1 MDETVVPI
9 TTVKKTDL
17 LYGYTPIH
25 LPSSPS
31 SVQINFIP
39 ESSEYADNLFSSG
52 HLTGKRLKQTPIA
65 GYHWHG
71 SARVKSTLETGNLH
85 LWEGTPSLQWNAF
98 RWGLSVYQSD
108 LTIPLLWFF
117 PLCLTD
123 AHWSTFE
130 YYTSRHTMTAAYI
143 CWVNLSNVNI
153 SGSYILVSQVCT

>member
-117 PLCLTD
+117 PYVLQMLTD
-123 AHWSTFE
+123 PPLSIIRLGTPWLLHIFAEW
-130 YYTSRHTMTAAYI
+130 I
-143 CWVNLSNVNI
+143 CPTW
-153 SGSYILVSQVCT
+153 T